1 MSDGCRKTELRYS
14 LCPVSNFSYYRTFGF
29 YCGSADGYEADEQP
43 AENKYLALA
52 AMAKCFGYDP
62 GTETWNLKE
71 LATIVPSALSTNQKK
86 ELEEQKINTFRRYGG
101 ANVTFGGYTLAGE
114 WIDVIRFRDWLEA
127 EMQIRV
133 FNVLKKNR
141 KVPYTDGGIGL
152 VEGAMESTLKD
163 AQDIGG
169 IAPDSFDENDKKI
182 PGYQVFVPLAASL
195 TEEQRKSRKLPGCH
209 FTARLAGAIHIV
221 DKIEGFLTF

>member
-1 MSDGCRKTELRYS
+1 MFCFEYDDYEN
-14 LCPVSNFSYYRTFGF
+14 CPVKNFSYYRSFGF
-29 YCGSADGYEADEQP
+29 YCGNADGYDEDDQP
-43 AENKYLALA
+43 TENQYLALA

-71 LATIVPSALSTNQKK
+71 LATIVPSALSTDMKK
-86 ELEEQKINTFRRYGG
+86 NLEETKINTFRRYGG
-101 ANVTFGGYTLAGE
+101 CNVTFGGYTLAGE

-141 KVPYTDGGIGL
+141 KVPFTDGGIGL
-152 VEGAMESTLKD
+152 VAGAMESTLKD
-163 AQDIGG
+163 GQDIGG

-182 PGYQVFVPLAASL
+182 PGFEVHVPLAASL
-195 TEEQRKSRKLPGCH
+195 TEEQRKSRKLPECR